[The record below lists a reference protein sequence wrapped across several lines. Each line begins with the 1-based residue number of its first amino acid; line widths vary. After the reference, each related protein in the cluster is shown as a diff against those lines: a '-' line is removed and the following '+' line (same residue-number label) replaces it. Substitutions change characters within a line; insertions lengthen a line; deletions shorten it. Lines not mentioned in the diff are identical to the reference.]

1 MAVRPSTAAA
11 TTPTKASP
19 RYPCSGTTT
28 TASGTR
34 PMEPGRNDVPALHYF
49 FAGPAWGLSSPPRQT
64 DRPRT
69 LGGDR
74 LTDEGASTGKDMAN
88 LPAQEEQARRIRVLL
103 VDDHPLFRAGVRQR
117 LYEDDPNL
125 EVVGEAG
132 SSQQA
137 QEMVALL
144 TPDVVLMDISMGDEN
159 GIEATRAIKR
169 HTPAVAVIILSVY
182 DDVQYIEAAV
192 EAGAAGYF
200 LKTVQGP
207 DLAAA
212 VRSAHQGDTVLSP
225 EVARKVFGRLL
236 PRLRDADQPT
246 SWQRLS
252 ERESEVLTS
261 VARGAANKEIARS
274 MGLSVRTVEAHLRS
288 IFAKLQVG
296 SRTEAVVFAVKAG
309 LLRLEEVELQDDA
322 RG

>member
-1 MAVRPSTAAA
+1 M
-11 TTPTKASP
+11 
-19 RYPCSGTTT
+19 
-28 TASGTR
+28 
-34 PMEPGRNDVPALHYF
+34 MM
-49 FAGPAWGLSSPPRQT
+49 
-64 DRPRT
+64 
-69 LGGDR
+69 GGDQVIGEGKGSAVGVS
-74 LTDEGASTGKDMAN
+74 DE
-88 LPAQEEQARRIRVLL
+88 PAGEEQTRRIRVLL

-117 LYEDDPNL
+117 LCEHDPDL

-132 SSQQA
+132 NSRQA

-144 TPDVVLMDISMGDEN
+144 SPDVVLMDIAMGDEN

-169 HTPAVAVIILSVY
+169 KAPAVAVIILSLY

-192 EAGAAGYF
+192 EAGAAGYL

-212 VRSAHQGDTVLSP
+212 VRRAQEGDTVLSP
-225 EVARKVFGRLL
+225 EVAGKVFRRLL
-236 PRLRDADQPT
+236 PRLRGGDEPAT
-246 SWQRLS
+246 GQRLS
-252 ERESEVLTS
+252 ERESEVLRL

-288 IFAKLQVG
+288 IFAKLLVG

-309 LLRLEEVELQDDA
+309 LLRLEEVEEPDDP
-322 RG
+322 RD

>member
-1 MAVRPSTAAA
+1 MT
-11 TTPTKASP
+11 
-19 RYPCSGTTT
+19 
-28 TASGTR
+28 
-34 PMEPGRNDVPALHYF
+34 DQPALV
-49 FAGPAWGLSSPPRQT
+49 
-64 DRPRT
+64 
-69 LGGDR
+69 
-74 LTDEGASTGKDMAN
+74 
-88 LPAQEEQARRIRVLL
+88 EQARRIRVLL

-117 LYEDDPNL
+117 LYEHDPDL

-132 SSQQA
+132 SSRQA

-159 GIEATRAIKR
+159 GIDATRAIKR
-169 HTPAVAVIILSVY
+169 KAPAVAVIILSVY

-212 VRSAHQGDTVLSP
+212 VRSAHAGDTVLSP

-236 PRLRDADQPT
+236 PRLRGTDQPAF
-246 SWQRLS
+246 QRLS

-309 LLRLEEVELQDDA
+309 LLRLEEVELLDDS
-322 RG
+322 RD

>member
-1 MAVRPSTAAA
+1 
-11 TTPTKASP
+11 
-19 RYPCSGTTT
+19 
-28 TASGTR
+28 
-34 PMEPGRNDVPALHYF
+34 VPQ
-49 FAGPAWGLSSPPRQT
+49 G
-64 DRPRT
+64 T
-69 LGGDR
+69 LGGER
-74 LTDEGASTGKDMAN
+74 LAGEGAGGGASGE
-88 LPAQEEQARRIRVLL
+88 PARDEESRRIRVLL

-117 LYEDDPNL
+117 LCEHDPDL

-144 TPDVVLMDISMGDEN
+144 SPDVVLMDIAMGDEN

-169 HTPAVAVIILSVY
+169 KAPAVAVIILSLY

-212 VRSAHQGDTVLSP
+212 VRSAHDGDTVLSP
-225 EVARKVFGRLL
+225 EVAGKVFRRLL
-236 PRLRDADQPT
+236 PRLRGADQPDPG
-246 SWQRLS
+246 QRLS
-252 ERESEVLTS
+252 ERESEVLAL

-288 IFAKLQVG
+288 IFAKLLVG

-309 LLRLEEVELQDDA
+309 LLRLDEVELLDGPRD
-322 RG
+322 

>member
-1 MAVRPSTAAA
+1 MIREGEDIGVGAPD
-11 TTPTKASP
+11 
-19 RYPCSGTTT
+19 
-28 TASGTR
+28 
-34 PMEPGRNDVPALHYF
+34 EP
-49 FAGPAWGLSSPPRQT
+49 AG
-64 DRPRT
+64 
-69 LGGDR
+69 
-74 LTDEGASTGKDMAN
+74 
-88 LPAQEEQARRIRVLL
+88 EEQARRIRVLL

-117 LYEDDPNL
+117 FCEHDPDL

-132 SSQQA
+132 NSRQA

-144 TPDVVLMDISMGDEN
+144 SPDVVLMDIAMGDEN

-169 HTPAVAVIILSVY
+169 KAPGVAVIILSLY

-212 VRSAHQGDTVLSP
+212 VRSAHEGDTVLSP
-225 EVARKVFGRLL
+225 EVAGMVFRRLL
-236 PRLRDADQPT
+236 PRLRGTDQPT
-246 SWQRLS
+246 SFQRMS
-252 ERESEVLTS
+252 ERESEVLAL

-274 MGLSVRTVEAHLRS
+274 MGLSVRTVEAHMRS
-288 IFAKLQVG
+288 IFGKLEVG

-309 LLRLEEVELQDDA
+309 LLRLEEVEQPDDP
-322 RG
+322 RD

>member
-1 MAVRPSTAAA
+1 M
-11 TTPTKASP
+11 
-19 RYPCSGTTT
+19 
-28 TASGTR
+28 
-34 PMEPGRNDVPALHYF
+34 
-49 FAGPAWGLSSPPRQT
+49 
-64 DRPRT
+64 
-69 LGGDR
+69 
-74 LTDEGASTGKDMAN
+74 TDEGANSDKDTTDQ
-88 LPAQEEQARRIRVLL
+88 PALVEPVRRIRVLL

-132 SSQQA
+132 SSAQA
-137 QEMVALL
+137 QQMVALL

-169 HTPAVAVIILSVY
+169 NAPAVAVIILSVY

-200 LKTVQGP
+200 LKSVQGP

-225 EVARKVFGRLL
+225 EVARKVFRRLL
-236 PRLRDADQPT
+236 PRLRGTDQPAPG
-246 SWQRLS
+246 QRLS

-261 VARGAANKEIARS
+261 VARGAANKDIARS

-309 LLRLEEVELQDDA
+309 LLRLEEVELLDDF
-322 RG
+322 RD

>member
-1 MAVRPSTAAA
+1 M
-11 TTPTKASP
+11 
-19 RYPCSGTTT
+19 
-28 TASGTR
+28 
-34 PMEPGRNDVPALHYF
+34 
-49 FAGPAWGLSSPPRQT
+49 
-64 DRPRT
+64 
-69 LGGDR
+69 LGER
-74 LTDEGASTGKDMAN
+74 APDED
-88 LPAQEEQARRIRVLL
+88 PRRIRVLL
-103 VDDHPLFRAGVRQR
+103 VDDHPLFRAGVHQR
-117 LYEDDPNL
+117 LWEHDPDL

-144 TPDVVLMDISMGDEN
+144 SPDVVLMDIAMGDEN

-169 HTPAVAVIILSVY
+169 KAPAVAVIILSLY

-212 VRSAHQGDTVLSP
+212 VRSAHKGDTVMSP
-225 EVARKVFGRLL
+225 EVASQVFRRLL
-236 PRLRDADQPT
+236 PRLRPANQPAP
-246 SWQRLS
+246 SQRLS
-252 ERESEVLTS
+252 ERESEVLAL
-261 VARGAANKEIARS
+261 VARGAANREIARS

-288 IFAKLQVG
+288 IFSKLQVG

-309 LLRLEEVELQDDA
+309 LLRLEEVEL
-322 RG
+322 

>member
-1 MAVRPSTAAA
+1 MGQSGSIGNDTVSRVGISTYVPSPGWPVTLVRTRRPRSAVWQCGPVTGPA
-11 TTPTKASP
+11 
-19 RYPCSGTTT
+19 
-28 TASGTR
+28 
-34 PMEPGRNDVPALHYF
+34 DVP
-49 FAGPAWGLSSPPRQT
+49 Q
-64 DRPRT
+64 RT
-69 LGGDR
+69 LGGEQLAGEGSGGGVSGEPPR
-74 LTDEGASTGKDMAN
+74 DEES
-88 LPAQEEQARRIRVLL
+88 RRIRVLL

-117 LYEDDPNL
+117 LSEHDPDL

-144 TPDVVLMDISMGDEN
+144 SPDVVLMDIAMGDEN

-169 HTPAVAVIILSVY
+169 EAPAVAVIILSLY

-212 VRSAHQGDTVLSP
+212 VRSAHDGDTVLSP
-225 EVARKVFGRLL
+225 EVAGKVFRRLL
-236 PRLRDADQPT
+236 PRLRGADQPVPG
-246 SWQRLS
+246 QRLS
-252 ERESEVLTS
+252 ERESEVLAL

-274 MGLSVRTVEAHLRS
+274 MGLSVRTIEAHLRS
-288 IFAKLQVG
+288 IFAKLLVG
-296 SRTEAVVFAVKAG
+296 SRTEAVVVAVKAG
-309 LLRLEEVELQDDA
+309 LLRLEEVELLDGSRD
-322 RG
+322 